1 MCERGVKMFRLLVLQ
16 PETEQARAWAPRIAN
31 DVSEATVVVPR
42 DEKDAVTALEEGA
55 EAAYGALPAHLLAR
69 AINLQWLQAPWAGAP
84 PGFYYP
90 ELIEHPVVVTSMRG
104 TYTEYVAAHAVS
116 LVLALARRLGH
127 YVRRQVEH
135 EWVRDDDPSS
145 VVDLPDATVLLVGLG
160 GVGTQVAQMLA
171 PFGCTMLATDAG
183 RAPLPNVV
191 DEMHPPEDLDRLLK
205 RADIVIVTVPHTPRT
220 HGLFNAERIAMMKA
234 GAVLVNVGRGP
245 VVDVDAVAS
254 ALMSGTLRGAG
265 LDVFAAEPLAAS
277 HPLWDL
283 PDALITPHVA
293 GVGPHWKERSYG
305 VFLDNARRFARGEP
319 LVNVVDKAEWY

>member
-1 MCERGVKMFRLLVLQ
+1 VFRLVVLQ
-16 PETEQARAWAPRIAN
+16 PDTEQSRAWAPRIAN
-31 DVSEATVVVPR
+31 DVSEAAVVIPR
-42 DEKDAVTALEEGA
+42 NETEAAAALEEGA

-69 AINLQWLQAPWAGAP
+69 ATNLHWLQAPWAGAP

-90 ELIEHPVVVTSMRG
+90 ELIEHPVVVTSLRG

-135 EWVRDDDPSS
+135 QWVRDDDPSS
-145 VVDLPDATVLLVGLG
+145 VVNLPDTTVLVVGLG
-160 GVGTQVAQMLA
+160 GVGTQVARMLA

-183 RAPLPNVV
+183 RTPMPNVV
-191 DEMHPPEDLDRLLK
+191 DELHSPDDLDILLK

-220 HGLFNAERIAMMKA
+220 DGLFDAGRIAKMKA

-254 ALMSGTLRGAG
+254 ALASGTLRGVG
-265 LDVFAAEPLAAS
+265 LDVFPAEPVPAN

-293 GVGPHWKERSYG
+293 GVGPLWKERSYG
-305 VFLDNARRFARGEP
+305 VFVDNARRFARGEP